1 MLHCPSLSS
10 VQVEGGAILTQALLT
25 ITIPLWPRGLPV
37 DGGSHVLDVA
47 GRTILVAP
55 RTTLPAATAAPAA
68 SGSCACGLCA
78 CARVLRGSGCKMV
91 SVAVAVVGV

>member
-25 ITIPLWPRGLPV
+25 ITSPLWPRGLPV

-68 SGSCACGLCA
+68 SGSCACGLCCVA
-78 CARVLRGSGCKMV
+78 VAVRWSV
-91 SVAVAVVGV
+91 VAVAVVGV